1 MARWQQYS
9 SYQKGWRLHI
19 NLMANLIPKVA
30 ILYIFI
36 AEKSSFREIWQIYI
50 LSSYTSSENFTI
62 GTTYHI
68 MLFIVV
74 VWHINVSS
82 FCISLQIHSARAMR
96 SESSSLLHFN
106 IRQINE
112 DSSEDATS
120 LGRRQHCWEVFQVG
134 SILFHFW
141 SLYFV
146 WT

>member
-1 MARWQQYS
+1 MH
-9 SYQKGWRLHI
+9 LF
-19 NLMANLIPKVA
+19 ANTQFTSVA
-30 ILYIFI
+30 VRELQPPALSMSVQLESLYLEALLYYLF
-36 AEKSSFREIWQIYI
+36 WQIYI
-50 LSSYTSSENFTI
+50 LILYPSSENFTI
-62 GTTYHI
+62 YTTYHI

-134 SILFHFW
+134 SILFHF
-141 SLYFV
+141 
-146 WT
+146 